1 MEDYK
6 VKLEIFEGPLDLLL
20 YLVKKTEVDIYH
32 IPIVQITDQYLK
44 YLELMKMLDLDIA
57 GEFLWMASNL
67 IYIKSKMLLPPDER
81 PEEEIEDEMD
91 PHQELIRQLLEY
103 KKFKEAAESLE
114 EMEEKRKQYFPRE
127 ASLEVDS
134 SDISLDLKPVS
145 LFDLLSAFSEILQ
158 KIGVRESLKKIFE
171 EEVSVEK
178 KIEMIDKMI
187 SVAGSFAFQELFAET
202 SSRME
207 IIATFLAVLELIRLK
222 RIKVAQ
228 SEAFGNILIQRNAA

>member
-44 YLELMKMLDLDIA
+44 YLELMQMLDLDIA

-178 KIEMIDKMI
+178 KIEMIDKMT